1 MEKLGNSSGVSDASR
16 TNRTQE
22 TEERISGVKDSIEEI
37 KTKVK
42 KKKYKVEKA
51 PNPKHSGNSGHNERT
66 NPKINNYRI
75 EWRSPIQMGNKHLQQ
90 DHRR

>member
-42 KKKYKVEKA
+42 KK
-51 PNPKHSGNSGHNERT
+51 
-66 NPKINNYRI
+66 
-75 EWRSPIQMGNKHLQQ
+75 IQSAKSS
-90 DHRR
+90 